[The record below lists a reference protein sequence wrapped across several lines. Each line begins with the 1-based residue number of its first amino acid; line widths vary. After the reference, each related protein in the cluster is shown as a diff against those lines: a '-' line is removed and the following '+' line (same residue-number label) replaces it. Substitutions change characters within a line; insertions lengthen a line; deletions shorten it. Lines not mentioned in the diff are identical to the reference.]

1 MRIEE
6 ALRST
11 LEAARE
17 AVAELEVRPREKEI
31 GRVVSAGDGIAT
43 LIGLP
48 DARSEELLQFPGGV
62 RGIVFNLDP
71 GEIGCILLGPSASI
85 SAGDAA
91 TRTGEVARVRVSEEA
106 LGRVIDPLGRPLDGG
121 PGLRGA
127 TSMELMREAPDIL
140 DRREVTVPLATGTKS
155 VDAMVPIGRGQRELI
170 VGDRSTGK
178 TTIAVDAILNQ
189 RDSDVICVYTAI
201 GKQASEIA
209 RVVETLRSEGA
220 MDYSVVVAA
229 DADTPAGMRY
239 AAPYAGCSVSEY
251 FMERGED
258 TLVVYDDLTRH
269 ARTYREISLL
279 LRRPPGREAYPGDI
293 FYIHSRL
300 LERATQLNEERGG
313 GSQTALPI
321 VETQEQNLSAYIP
334 TNLISIT
341 DGQIYLNPELYRQ
354 GFLPAVD
361 IGKSVSRVGGKT
373 QIEAMKEYAPALRL
387 RYTRFRELEEFTRFG
402 ASLEPDTRSAL
413 ERGRRVREV
422 LIQPAHRPLPL
433 REQAALFFIVSR
445 DFLMEV
451 PLGQVEDFEE
461 RFLDRVREEAGE
473 VLERIEAGEAL
484 DEEGEE
490 RLMGIARD
498 VQNELTEEA

>member
-6 ALRST
+6 MVRHT
-11 LEAARE
+11 LEAARG
-17 AVAELEVRPREKEI
+17 AVEDLEVQPRKEEI
-31 GRVVSAGDGIAT
+31 GRVVSTGDGIAT
-43 LIGLP
+43 LVGLSG
-48 DARSEELLQFPGGV
+48 ARSGELLQFPGEL

-71 GEIGCILLGPSASI
+71 GEVGCILLGPSESV
-85 SAGDAA
+85 SEGDVAA
-91 TRTGEVARVRVSEEA
+91 RTGEVARVMVSDEV
-106 LGRVIDPLGRPLDGG
+106 LGRVLDPLGRPLDDG
-121 PGLRGA
+121 PEIHGQERIAL
-127 TSMELMREAPDIL
+127 EREAPEIL
-140 DRREVTVPLATGTKS
+140 DRREVTVPLVTGTKS
-155 VDAMVPIGRGQRELI
+155 VDAMVPVGRGQRELI
-170 VGDRSTGK
+170 IGDRSTGK
-178 TTIAVDAILNQ
+178 TTIAVDAILSQ
-189 RDSDVICVYTAI
+189 KDSGVICVYTAI

-209 RVVETLRSEGA
+209 RVVETLRAEGA
-220 MDYSVVVAA
+220 LGYTVVVAA
-229 DADTPAGMRY
+229 DADDPAGMRY

-251 FMERGED
+251 FMEKGRD

-300 LERATQLNEERGG
+300 LERATQLNEEQGG

-361 IGKSVSRVGGKT
+361 IGQSVSRVGGKT
-373 QIEAMKEYAPALRL
+373 QIEVMKEYAPALRL

-402 ASLEPDTRSAL
+402 ASLESETRTAL

-422 LIQPAHRPLPL
+422 LIQPAHQPVPLQ
-433 REQAALFFIVSR
+433 EQAALFYVVSR
-445 DFLMEV
+445 DFLMEI
-451 PLGQVEDFEE
+451 PLDRVEVFEE
-461 RFLDRVREEAGE
+461 RFRRKVREESGDLLDRIAAGE
-473 VLERIEAGEAL
+473 VLEEE
-484 DEEGEE
+484 DED

-498 VQNELTEEA
+498 VREELMGEG